1 MPCLHIH
8 ISCKLQGVSFRYY
21 LMKEDLRLDIAG
33 RVKNLEDGR
42 MEVMAQGKEENLQQL
57 LRLC

>member
-1 MPCLHIH
+1 
-8 ISCKLQGVSFRYY
+8 
-21 LMKEDLRLDIAG
+21 MKEDLRLDIAG